1 MAEISAAI
9 VKELREKTGA
19 GMMDCKRALAETDG
33 NIQEAVDYLRKKGL
47 SDAAKKS
54 SRIAAEGMVESYIHA
69 NGKIGVLVEI
79 NCETDFVAKT
89 TEFQDLCRDIALHIC
104 ASSPLCVSVDEI
116 DQAVLAKEKEIYLAK
131 AKESGKPDNIIE
143 KIVQGQLNKF
153 VEQSAL
159 LTQPFVKNPDVTVEK
174 YIAEKV
180 ATMGENIKVRRFVRF
195 QLGEGLEK
203 RQADFVQE
211 VMRQAQ
217 GG

>member
-19 GMMDCKRALAETDG
+19 GMMDCKRALAETGG
-33 NIQEAVDYLRKKGL
+33 NINEAVDYLRKKGL

-69 NGKIGVLVEI
+69 NGKIGVLVEV

-89 TEFQDLCRDIALHIC
+89 AEFQELCRDIALHIC
-104 ASSPLCVSVDEI
+104 ASNPLCVSVDEM
-116 DQAVLAKEKEIYLAK
+116 DQAVLAKEKEIYMAK

-159 LTQPFVKNPDVTVEK
+159 LTQPFVKNPDITVEK
-174 YIAEKV
+174 HIAEKV
-180 ATMGENIKVRRFVRF
+180 ATIGENIKVRRFVRF

-203 RQADFVQE
+203 RQDDFVQE

-217 GG
+217 GS